1 MSGQAPD
8 SASILHGGSI
18 GRSSLY
24 CHIQDTGYYQD
35 GGNPNGPAG
44 MFIIT
49 KLRNVTPAAVYNLAE
64 FSQICRV
71 MPHKIVRCCD
81 PSGEIHLFKYS
92 VLFVE
97 VGKCRIADGVDTPDG
112 SPGRIFIPEI
122 GISDKTTCNLPSM
135 FDFTLGVFAEKIL
148 FAFSESLVLNR
159 EFLLPAAL
167 CRRC

>member
-1 MSGQAPD
+1 
-8 SASILHGGSI
+8 
-18 GRSSLY
+18 
-24 CHIQDTGYYQD
+24 
-35 GGNPNGPAG
+35 

-71 MPHKIVRCCD
+71 MPHKIVGCCD

-112 SPGRIFIPEI
+112 SSGRIFISEI
-122 GISDKTTCNLPSM
+122 GIGDKATC
-135 FDFTLGVFAEKIL
+135 DFSCMLYLILGIFTEKIP
-148 FAFSESLVLNR
+148 FAFGGSFDLNCK
-159 EFLLPAAL
+159 FLTSPTAN
-167 CRRC
+167 